1 MEEQKELQRAT
12 YQITKV
18 IEEYVIQ
25 GQITY
30 NENNEIVEM
39 QMGRIS
45 KNGEH
50 VATFNEIGVNLVVRF
65 MATLPT
71 AEQKQVI
78 DLIDA
83 FRK

>member
-18 IEEYVIQ
+18 IDEYVIQ

-30 NENNEIVEM
+30 NENNEIVEI

-50 VATFNEIGVNLVVRF
+50 VAAFNEIGVNLVVRF
-65 MATLPT
+65 MATLST

-78 DLIDA
+78 NLIDA